1 MSERI
6 KCSIP
11 FCRRTADADETEP
24 YTQIICGKHWRLV
37 PKPLRTLHRRLKRK
51 ALKAMEREPAQC
63 TIAEQAFA
71 LRLMRMESRLWDRLV
86 AAAAERT
93 LP

>member
-6 KCSIP
+6 KCAIP
-11 FCRRTADADETEP
+11 FCRRTAAADSVDP
-24 YTQIICGKHWRLV
+24 DTQIICGKHWLLV
-37 PKPLRTLHRRLKRK
+37 PKPLRSLHSRVKRK
-51 ALKAMEREPAQC
+51 ALKATEREPAQC

-71 LRLMRMESRLWDRLV
+71 LRLLRMESRLWDRLV
-86 AAAAERT
+86 AAAAERA